1 MRARYLAEDAG
12 IAALGCVYLSI
23 SAVFDALLWL
33 LGERGEG

>member
-1 MRARYLAEDAG
+1 MRTRYLAEDAG